1 MASAES
7 LTETATSVE
16 GAPSTDGF
24 VGRFGLD
31 PWLLLAQAVNFLVVL
46 LVLRRFVFRP
56 VLRLLRE
63 RQAKVAQGLADAEA
77 AVSTRAAAE
86 VESRRRLAE
95 AAAEAARVRQRAEEE
110 AHRIR
115 EELLRRAEE
124 EAAVMHDRAERE
136 SEELKRHAVRAAAGE
151 VGNLVVDVAERVLAA
166 ELTEK
171 DRNRYREAALRTL
184 EMQAR

>member
-1 MASAES
+1 MAPPAS
-7 LTETATSVE
+7 LTETTSIAGE
-16 GAPSTDGF
+16 PPAGGF
-24 VGRFGLD
+24 IGRFGLD

-86 VESRRRLAE
+86 AESRRRLAE

-110 AHRIR
+110 THRIR
-115 EELLRRAEE
+115 EDLLRRAEE
-124 EAAVMHDRAERE
+124 EAAAMHDRAERE
-136 SEELKRHAVRAAAGE
+136 AAELKRHAVRAAAGE

-171 DRNRYREAALRTL
+171 DRTRYREAALRAL
-184 EMQAR
+184 KAEAR